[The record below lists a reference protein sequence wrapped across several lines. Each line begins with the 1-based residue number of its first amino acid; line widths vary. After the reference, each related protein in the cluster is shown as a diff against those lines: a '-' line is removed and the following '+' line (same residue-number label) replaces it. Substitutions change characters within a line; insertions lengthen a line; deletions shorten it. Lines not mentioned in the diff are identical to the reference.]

1 MYRHR
6 TNNPFIMKSAEGLLL
21 SSNIVDEKGN
31 EEKVPGSN
39 TGDYNKSN
47 TEEMTINEINGC

>member
-1 MYRHR
+1 
-6 TNNPFIMKSAEGLLL
+6 MKSAEGLLL

>member
-1 MYRHR
+1 
-6 TNNPFIMKSAEGLLL
+6 MKSAEGLLL

-31 EEKVPGSN
+31 EKKVPGSN
-39 TGDYNKSN
+39 TGDYNKGN